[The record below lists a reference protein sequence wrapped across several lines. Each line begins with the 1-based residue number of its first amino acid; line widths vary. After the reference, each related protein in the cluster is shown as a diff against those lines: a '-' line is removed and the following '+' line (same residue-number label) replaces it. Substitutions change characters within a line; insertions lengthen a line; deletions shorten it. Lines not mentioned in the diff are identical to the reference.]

1 MRERTAA
8 EQFLICVECGRVS
21 DDGRGWRAYLV
32 AAGEDG
38 FGDPETVVVY
48 CPDCAEREFHPR

>member
-8 EQFLICVECGRVS
+8 EQFLICVECGCVT

-32 AAGEDG
+32 GADAHG
-38 FGDPETVVVY
+38 FGDPETVVV
-48 CPDCAEREFHPR
+48 DCAEREFGRDA